1 MKQDKIKIKDDIEA
15 VLQFCNNYNK
25 QNTPLVT
32 GTARVRIVCQHLNKI
47 RESIL
52 VALPHSKFPKLD
64 SSISWGSGKL
74 PRVPWIGFHVLG
86 NRVSNSLSVVICFSK
101 DGRGLVVGLM
111 SATALKT
118 VLKTVIRDHNPGFLD
133 VSSSSK
139 TLYNNKF
146 INPEEFFAGKFD
158 PEDLVGH
165 IEKSLDMLYKFK
177 SEASI

>member
-1 MKQDKIKIKDDIEA
+1 MKKNEIKIKDEIEA
-15 VLQFCNNYNK
+15 VLNFCNQYNK

-32 GTARVRIVCQHLNKI
+32 GTGRVRIVCQHLNKI

-52 VALPHSKFPKLD
+52 AALPHSKFPKLD
-64 SSISWGSGKL
+64 SSISWGSGKF
-74 PRVPWIGFHVLG
+74 PRVPWIGFHILG
-86 NRVSNSLSVVICFSK
+86 NKVSNSLSVVICFSR
-101 DGRGLVVGLM
+101 DGRGMVVGLM

-139 TLYNNKF
+139 TRYNNKF
-146 INPEEFFAGKFD
+146 INPEEFFSGKYD
-158 PEDLVGH
+158 SEDLVGH
-165 IEKSLDMLYKFK
+165 IVSSLDMLYHYK